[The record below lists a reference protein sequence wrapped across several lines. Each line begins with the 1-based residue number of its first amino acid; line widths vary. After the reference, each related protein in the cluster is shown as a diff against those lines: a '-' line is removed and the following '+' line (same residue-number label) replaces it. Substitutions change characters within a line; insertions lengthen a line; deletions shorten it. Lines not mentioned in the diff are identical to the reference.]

1 MYTSRIHKH
10 SDSMSNQ
17 AVSKGVGEFRP
28 SQAPKGSGGFLA
40 EFLRFVRA
48 GVSPLVA
55 VRVLQH
61 LLWKNYRVWLSP
73 EAVEVVRVDAEGKYV
88 EVYLNGWR
96 VYIDEDVVEVYGK

>member
-1 MYTSRIHKH
+1 
-10 SDSMSNQ
+10 MSGQ
-17 AVSKGVGEFRP
+17 AVSKKAEFRP
-28 SQAPKGSGGFLA
+28 SQGAGRPSGGFLA
-40 EFLRFVRA
+40 EFMGFVRA